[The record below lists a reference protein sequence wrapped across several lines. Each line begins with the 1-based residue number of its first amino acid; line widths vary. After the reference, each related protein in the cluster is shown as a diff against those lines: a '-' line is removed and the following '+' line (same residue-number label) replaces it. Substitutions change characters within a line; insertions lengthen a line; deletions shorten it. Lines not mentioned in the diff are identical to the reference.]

1 MLIDNNHH
9 GNLSHREKPM
19 VELSNLRVFLV
30 AAEEKNFSQ
39 AAKRLHMSQ
48 SAVSQNIQ
56 TLERIYGVELFRRR
70 GRSIELS
77 EVGEVILPAVRD
89 VLNAAR
95 LLDDGLRS
103 TKDQIGGELAIGC
116 STSAGKYIMT
126 TALAA
131 FCRKY
136 PAVRPRIKI
145 MGRDIISERLR
156 RETLPIGIASKYLD
170 YRDLECLPLFE
181 DRIILIVPPEHP
193 WTKYGRALPADLLD
207 QPFISRE
214 EASGTCE
221 TVMEGLKSL
230 DVTLE
235 MLNVVME
242 IGNPEAIAMA
252 VEQGMGIAF
261 VSEMV
266 AVRSLALG
274 RIKKIEV
281 DGLDLRRTI
290 YISRNVTQPFTRVQS
305 LFWEFAQ
312 AQRERLNSEIWQNL
326 ITLMPAV

>member
-1 MLIDNNHH
+1 
-9 GNLSHREKPM
+9 M

-56 TLERIYGVELFRRR
+56 TLERIYGVELFTRL
-70 GRSIELS
+70 GRSMELS
-77 EVGEVILPAVRD
+77 EIGEVILPAVRD

-95 LLDDGLRS
+95 LLDDGIRNS
-103 TKDQIGGELAIGC
+103 RDHIGGELVIGC

-126 TALAA
+126 TLLAA
-131 FCRKY
+131 FCREY
-136 PAVRPRIKI
+136 PAIRPRIQI
-145 MGRDIISERLR
+145 MGRETVYERLR
-156 RETLPIGIASKYLD
+156 SEILSIGITSKYLD
-170 YRDLECLPLFE
+170 HRDLECLPLFE
-181 DRIILIVPPEHP
+181 DRIILIVPPDHT
-193 WTKYGRALPADLLD
+193 WTKFGRALPADLLD

-221 TVMEGLKSL
+221 TVMDGLKAL
-230 DVTLE
+230 NVTLE

-252 VEQGMGIAF
+252 VEQGMGMAF

-266 AVRSLALG
+266 AVRGLALG

-290 YISRNVTQPFTRVQS
+290 YMSRNVAHAFTRAQS
-305 LFWEFAQ
+305 LFWEYAQ
-312 AQRERLNSEIWQNL
+312 SQRQRLNSDVWENL
-326 ITLMPAV
+326 MSLMPAV